1 MKFNTVLYNLRSS
14 KNIGM
19 IARSHISFGGN
30 FLILIGGQERWKFK
44 GGTHSY
50 TRKIE
55 DLGKLLIFDKEED
68 FFAWSERL
76 KIVNVGVEIG
86 ENEASLIEYNFPDNC
101 NLIFGNER
109 TGLPKAVVA
118 KMVNTLTIPQYG
130 EVGSLNV
137 AVAAS
142 IVFYEMKRSEKSK
155 YVIDGEKFK
164 SVD

>member
-55 DLGKLLIFDKEED
+55 DQGKLLIFDKEED

-76 KIVNVGVEIG
+76 KFVNV
-86 ENEASLIEYNFPDNC
+86 
-101 NLIFGNER
+101 
-109 TGLPKAVVA
+109 
-118 KMVNTLTIPQYG
+118 
-130 EVGSLNV
+130 
-137 AVAAS
+137 
-142 IVFYEMKRSEKSK
+142 
-155 YVIDGEKFK
+155 
-164 SVD
+164 

>member
-55 DLGKLLIFDKEED
+55 DLGKLLIFDTGKR
-68 FFAWSERL
+68 FFCLVR
-76 KIVNVGVEIG
+76 EIK
-86 ENEASLIEYNFPDNC
+86 DC
-101 NLIFGNER
+101 
-109 TGLPKAVVA
+109 
-118 KMVNTLTIPQYG
+118 
-130 EVGSLNV
+130 
-137 AVAAS
+137 
-142 IVFYEMKRSEKSK
+142 
-155 YVIDGEKFK
+155 
-164 SVD
+164 